1 MFPES
6 GARARAVHDGKSHLM
21 RDPAAVVRVTSRQ
34 QVLEFLIPGHQGIII
49 GAFQSDGFCFNHTLP
64 FDA

>member
-1 MFPES
+1 MLPES
-6 GARARAVHDGKSHLM
+6 GAGARAVHDGKSHLV

-34 QVLEFLIPGHQGIII
+34 EVLEFLILGHQSIII
-49 GAFQSDGFCFNHTLP
+49 GAFQSDGFCFSHTLP